1 MTATASITQ
10 RQDGSVT
17 AFTPSHKLSMSFS
30 QPSVGWSFHIK
41 DLEEWLTTLE
51 ETMAMLPTKHRWAM
65 EGMYFSLKAAHN
77 RHLEEHNE
85 IITNAPSDDD
95 LQSYLQA
102 YAAFAAGNVK

>member
-1 MTATASITQ
+1 MTASITQ
-10 RQDGSVT
+10 RKDGTVT

-51 ETMAMLPTKHRWAM
+51 ETMDALPTKHRWAM
-65 EGMYFSLKAAHN
+65 ESMYFSLKAAHN

-102 YAAFAAGNVK
+102 YAAFAAGNHK